1 MMNIKLLFLGFG
13 LLLLVASFWVSQATF
28 DIQLYDTYYVIG
40 WGNLFRAISL
50 LCCLIGGVGILLA
63 RRVS

>member
-1 MMNIKLLFLGFG
+1 MNTKLLFLGFG
-13 LLLLVASFWVSQATF
+13 SLLLVASFWVDRFTF

-40 WGNLFRAISL
+40 WNILLKIMGF

-63 RRVS
+63 RRVN